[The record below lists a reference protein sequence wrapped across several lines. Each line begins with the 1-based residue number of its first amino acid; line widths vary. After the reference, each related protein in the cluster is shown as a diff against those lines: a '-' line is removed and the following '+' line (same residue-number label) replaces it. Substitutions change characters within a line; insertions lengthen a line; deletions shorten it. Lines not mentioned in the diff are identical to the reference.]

1 MDYIYRDCMVFG
13 IASHVNIERIIEN
26 SSIVLDCQNALFGTY
41 WSFSERIKNEVFNLF
56 MMRYQLYRDIYNHPK
71 VIKFEIAYKKIL
83 NDNLQNI
90 RTCFMSEDV
99 DAFIKM
105 TDESMLWHAEKKAR
119 DEFINRNTYE
129 LVVNGTIDKPIII
142 EQTVGFFGKCG
153 FNPFQHI
160 RFHDRNT
167 NSVKHIPLS
176 QINVFLCFDCTC
188 EVLHYEYAYNEL

>member
-1 MDYIYRDCMVFG
+1 
-13 IASHVNIERIIEN
+13 
-26 SSIVLDCQNALFGTY
+26 
-41 WSFSERIKNEVFNLF
+41 
-56 MMRYQLYRDIYNHPK
+56 
-71 VIKFEIAYKKIL
+71 
-83 NDNLQNI
+83 
-90 RTCFMSEDV
+90 MSEDV